1 MIQISTFE
9 KKISRGHFVLQNF
22 MTFFF
27 YLDLE
32 LKNNQGDA
40 SLPCMKGRCTMAHK
54 SSRRLPYAF
63 SIHSKNLI
71 LFWGNSFHCDLPD
84 IKQITSMIDIF
95 LLCFAL
101 ILIFSDALGI
111 LFLRAAK
118 VHVYSPL
125 WPLQFQTHIL
135 LVFGQFYIEIR
146 L

>member
-1 MIQISTFE
+1 MVLWFRFQPLR
-9 KKISRGHFVLQNF
+9 KKKLVEATLFYRILWL
-22 MTFFF
+22 FF

-71 LFWGNSFHCDLPD
+71 LFWGNSFYCDLPD

-125 WPLQFQTHIL
+125 WPL
-135 LVFGQFYIEIR
+135 
-146 L
+146 